1 MVTSEALDTRR
12 GRDVTGAR
20 GRGAATGRLPLL
32 LTPATSWLCVVSA
45 LCESR

>member
-12 GRDVTGAR
+12 GRDVTGEEWR
-20 GRGAATGRLPLL
+20 LQGVLPLL